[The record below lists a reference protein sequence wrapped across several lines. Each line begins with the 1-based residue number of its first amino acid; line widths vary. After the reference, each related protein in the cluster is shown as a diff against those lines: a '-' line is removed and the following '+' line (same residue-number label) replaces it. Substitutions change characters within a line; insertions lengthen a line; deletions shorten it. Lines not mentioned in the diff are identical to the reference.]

1 MTSKIIKKTKNKKA
15 FTLVE
20 TLVAI
25 AVLVTSIVAPLSI
38 AATSMFQARYSR
50 DQIVATYLA
59 QESIEM
65 IRYVR
70 DRNMMKALAGKT
82 ADWLEFIPR
91 DRWFSP
97 DWETAQD
104 GDFQVCSNP
113 SDPTSCQYLSYNGAY
128 VLGSSGENTPFK
140 RAVRVTVNPS
150 MTDEITVESRVYWI
164 SGSGAERMVEVKTH
178 LYNWAVVENN

>member
-1 MTSKIIKKTKNKKA
+1 MFRKTERKQNKRA

-59 QESIEM
+59 QESVEM

-70 DRNMMKALAGKT
+70 DRNMMKALAGRT

-97 DWETAQD
+97 DWDTAQD

-113 SDPTSCQYLSYNGAY
+113 QDPLSCPYLRYNGAY
-128 VLGSSGENTPFK
+128 SLNSAGDNTPFK

-150 MTDEITVESRVYWI
+150 MLDEITVESRVYWV
-164 SGSGAERMVEVKTH
+164 SGTTGERMVSVRTH